1 MERINLPGTGLS
13 RPPVPYSHG
22 VLSKHPEAILNT
34 AGQVALRADGTV
46 PEGIDAQLEQIYQ
59 NIEAILADGGFT
71 MKDVVHVRTFLTEA
85 DQISA
90 NRAAFNKW
98 LGSVNPASTAVIVK
112 SLISPAFLVEVEV
125 MAVR

>member
-1 MERINLPGTGLS
+1 MERVNLPGTGLS
-13 RPPVPYSHG
+13 RPLAPYSHG
-22 VLSKHPEAILNT
+22 VLTKNPEAILNT

-46 PEGIDAQLEQIYQ
+46 PEGVDAQLEQIYE
-59 NIEAILADGGFT
+59 NIDAILTDGGFT
-71 MKDVVHVRTFLTEA
+71 MKDVVHVRTFLTDA
-85 DQISA
+85 DQIAA
-90 NRAAFNKW
+90 NRVAFNKW